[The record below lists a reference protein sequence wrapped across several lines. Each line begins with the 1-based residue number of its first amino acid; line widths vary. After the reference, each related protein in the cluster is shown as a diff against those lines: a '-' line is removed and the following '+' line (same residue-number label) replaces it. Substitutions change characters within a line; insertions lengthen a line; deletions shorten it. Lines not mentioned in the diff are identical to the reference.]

1 MANKD
6 LVNSLLRGM
15 DMVKLIGRSPRGLR
29 LNEVAAAMDL
39 KVPTA
44 YNLLRTLQAGGFL
57 DKRNNLFFVGRELIA
72 LARGCDPGGVGALA
86 ENILFSL
93 YRQVPE
99 NILIF
104 GVAQDDGIAQ
114 TLRMSF
120 DRPGVIQHLDH
131 ELFHPYTS
139 AAGLLGLAFAD
150 EAGATLLEER
160 RPFAEFGA
168 DYWKDRGE
176 LDRFLEQV
184 RRDGFAVSP
193 FGRDH
198 VQRISAG
205 VFDAGGKLIG
215 VVGISAPGRRS
226 DGEMERLRERVVAAA
241 REMSRQLGGE

>member
-57 DKRNNLFFVGRELIA
+57 DKRNNLFFIGRELIA
-72 LARGCDPGGVGALA
+72 LARNCDPGGLGVLA
-86 ENILFSL
+86 ENALFSL
-93 YRQVPE
+93 YRQIPD

-131 ELFHPYTS
+131 ELLHPYTS
-139 AAGLLGLAFAD
+139 AAGLVGLAFAD
-150 EAGATLLEER
+150 EAGATLQEER

-168 DYWKDRGE
+168 GYWKDRQE
-176 LDRFLEQV
+176 LDEFLRQV

-193 FGRDH
+193 FDRNH
-198 VQRISAG
+198 FQRISAG
-205 VFDAGGKLIG
+205 VFDSRGKLIG
-215 VVGISAPGRRS
+215 IIGVSAPGRLS
-226 DGEMERLRERVVAAA
+226 DADLDHLRGKLVEAVRG
-241 REMSRQLGGE
+241 MTRQLGAQ